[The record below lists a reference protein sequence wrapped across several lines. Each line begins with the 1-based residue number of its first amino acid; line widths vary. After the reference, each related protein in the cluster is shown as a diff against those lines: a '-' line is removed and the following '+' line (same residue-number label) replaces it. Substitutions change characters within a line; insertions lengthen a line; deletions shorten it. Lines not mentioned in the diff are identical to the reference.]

1 MQPIQPVLAYV
12 HRHRLESILSKY
24 SKSKQFVKI
33 VETRYGLASSLCFSH
48 SGSCSRHPT
57 PKARDADEDVVL
69 MAGEE
74 SGLLRP
80 ITFTISQLSAGENPR
95 EMLCLTTYLFMNL
108 VLFGLRLGR
117 NVYIWSMILDIA
129 F

>member
-1 MQPIQPVLAYV
+1 
-12 HRHRLESILSKY
+12 
-24 SKSKQFVKI
+24 
-33 VETRYGLASSLCFSH
+33 
-48 SGSCSRHPT
+48 
-57 PKARDADEDVVL
+57 